1 MLNNVNIIALFSA
14 TLSTLAEVAI
24 NHPDNGNSEEEN
36 RLFMFVPFP
45 LLAVGRTLESYLLI
59 E

>member
-14 TLSTLAEVAI
+14 TMSTLAEVAI

-36 RLFMFVPFP
+36 RLFPSHF
-45 LLAVGRTLESYLLI
+45 LRWEESWKATC
-59 E
+59 